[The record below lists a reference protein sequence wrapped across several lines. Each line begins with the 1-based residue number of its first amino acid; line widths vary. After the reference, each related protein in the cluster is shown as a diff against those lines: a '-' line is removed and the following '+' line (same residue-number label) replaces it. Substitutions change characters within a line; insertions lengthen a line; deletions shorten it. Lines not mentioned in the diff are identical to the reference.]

1 MPSGTTS
8 KKFFCGTIH
17 NLSSG
22 SLKGQEKNEVYYNP
36 FEVVPLGMNNRQKK
50 VLSAVVELY
59 TETALPVG
67 SQALLEHFDFPVSSA
82 TLRSDMVTLEEEG
95 YLYQPHVSAGRIPT
109 DQGYRIYVEEMMGEE
124 TLPRRDQERLQRE
137 LLMLKA
143 KHVRLGRTTAKLLS
157 ALSGNLAVSGI
168 VGEDEFYDFGMK
180 ELIEKPEFKEI
191 DELCRLVE
199 TLDSLDEKLD
209 GIMLKLKD
217 GETHIF
223 IGDENPVSGIDNC
236 SMIVAPYQN
245 REGERG
251 MLAIIGPKRMKY
263 AKNKSLIEYMRKL
276 LNSSLVVILIGNVIY
291 LI

>member
-1 MPSGTTS
+1 
-8 KKFFCGTIH
+8 
-17 NLSSG
+17 
-22 SLKGQEKNEVYYNP
+22 
-36 FEVVPLGMNNRQKK
+36 MNNRQKK

-59 TETALPVG
+59 TETAMPVG

-82 TLRSDMVTLEEEG
+82 TLRSDMVTLEEDG

-109 DQGYRIYVEEMMGEE
+109 DKGYRIYVEEMMGEE
-124 TLPRRDQERLQRE
+124 TLSRRDQARLQKE

-157 ALSGNLAVSGI
+157 ALSGNLVVSGI
-168 VGEDEFYDFGMK
+168 VDKDEFYDFGMK

-217 GETHIF
+217 GETQIF
-223 IGDENPVSGIDNC
+223 IGDENPVRGIDNC
-236 SMIVAPYQN
+236 SMIIAPYQN